1 MVITNWLFFPR
12 LQATKQ
18 PSDFQPENAVT
29 EVTPTADIR
38 PMTEVTPATT
48 VTPQMSVNTAQ
59 SVHRIFS
66 PPSFLCKK
74 PDSAAASRDHSSQ
87 QKSAIPPTSVCSKSI
102 STTADKDTAWL
113 DKEGFGDLEPRHSAC
128 ENDTDGKECLSLS
141 DSADQKSVLS
151 CHTPDAKNNRTDGGA
166 RSPLK
171 PCNVTK
177 KFQSPVASQLQ
188 HGSEHN
194 QSSVENRNS
203 STAGNHVR
211 TPVIQS
217 GCGRHVAVEP
227 DSAVKCSY
235 ISVVWCKL
243 SKKKVQCEI

>member
-1 MVITNWLFFPR
+1 MYGHYQLIIFSR

-38 PMTEVTPATT
+38 PMSEDSPATN

-87 QKSAIPPTSVCSKSI
+87 QKSAIPPTSVCSKSV
-102 STTADKDTAWL
+102 STTADKDTAWP
-113 DKEGFGDLEPRHSAC
+113 DKEGFGDLESRHSVC
-128 ENDTDGKECLSLS
+128 EKDTDGKEFLPLT
-141 DSADQKSVLS
+141 DSADQKSVLN
-151 CHTPDAKNNRTDGGA
+151 CPTPDAKNNRTDGGA

-177 KFQSPVASQLQ
+177 KFQSPIASRLQ
-188 HGSEHN
+188 HGSECN

-203 STAGNHVR
+203 STAANHLR
-211 TPVIQS
+211 TPIIQS
-217 GCGRHVAVEP
+217 GCGRRVAAEP
-227 DSAVKCSY
+227 DSAVKGSY
-235 ISVVWCKL
+235 FSVVWCKL
-243 SKKKVQCEI
+243 SKKKVKC

>member
-1 MVITNWLFFPR
+1 
-12 LQATKQ
+12 
-18 PSDFQPENAVT
+18 
-29 EVTPTADIR
+29 
-38 PMTEVTPATT
+38 
-48 VTPQMSVNTAQ
+48 MSINTAQ

-74 PDSAAASRDHSSQ
+74 PVSAAASGDHSSP
-87 QKSAIPPTSVCSKSI
+87 QKSAVPPKSVCNKSV
-102 STTADKDTAWL
+102 STTANKDTAWP
-113 DKEGFGDLEPRHSAC
+113 DKEGSGDLESRHSAC
-128 ENDTDGKECLSLS
+128 ENDTDGDEFLPLT
-141 DSADQKSVLS
+141 DSADQKSVLDS
-151 CHTPDAKNNRTDGGA
+151 PTADAKNNRTDGGA

-177 KFQSPVASQLQ
+177 KFQSPVASRLQ
-188 HGSEHN
+188 HGSERN

-203 STAGNHVR
+203 SIAANHFR

-217 GCGRHVAVEP
+217 GCGRHAAAEP

-235 ISVVWCKL
+235 FSVVWCKL

>member
-1 MVITNWLFFPR
+1 
-12 LQATKQ
+12 
-18 PSDFQPENAVT
+18 
-29 EVTPTADIR
+29 
-38 PMTEVTPATT
+38 MTEVTPATN

-59 SVHRIFS
+59 SVHQIFS
-66 PPSFLCKK
+66 PPSFLCKIPQK

-87 QKSAIPPTSVCSKSI
+87 QKSAISPTSVCSKSV
-102 STTADKDTAWL
+102 STTADKDTAWP
-113 DKEGFGDLEPRHSAC
+113 DKEGFGDFESRHSVC
-128 ENDTDGKECLSLS
+128 EKDTDGKEFLPLT
-141 DSADQKSVLS
+141 DSADQKSVLN
-151 CHTPDAKNNRTDGGA
+151 CPTPAAKNNRTEGGA

-203 STAGNHVR
+203 STAVNHFR

-217 GCGRHVAVEP
+217 GCGRRVAAEP

-235 ISVVWCKL
+235 FSVVWCKL
-243 SKKKVQCEI
+243 SKKKVKC